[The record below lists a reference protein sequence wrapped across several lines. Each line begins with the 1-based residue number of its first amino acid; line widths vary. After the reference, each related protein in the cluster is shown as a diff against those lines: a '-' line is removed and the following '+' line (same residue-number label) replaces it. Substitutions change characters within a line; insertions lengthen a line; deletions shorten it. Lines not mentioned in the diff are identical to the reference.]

1 MSLFEVA
8 AVPRV
13 EQGAALQ
20 SPRLTCSPRAA
31 VAEPGGC
38 CLPLPGSR
46 WGEAGARW
54 LAEAWPA
61 PGMLWPHSQNPA
73 LGVCLLLRPR
83 GLVLL

>member
-1 MSLFEVA
+1 MSPLDA
-8 AVPRV
+8 ATVPWV
-13 EQGAALQ
+13 ELCNPPG
-20 SPRLTCSPRAA
+20 SPAM
-31 VAEPGGC
+31 AEPGGC

-54 LAEAWPA
+54 FAGAWPA

>member
-1 MSLFEVA
+1 MSPVEVA
-8 AVPRV
+8 IVPWV

-20 SPRLTCSPRAA
+20 SPFSPARLGSWWQSRGLLPPPAQ
-31 VAEPGGC
+31 EP
-38 CLPLPGSR
+38 L
-46 WGEAGARW
+46 GEAGAHW
-54 LAEAWPA
+54 LAGVWPA

>member
-1 MSLFEVA
+1 MSPLEVA
-8 AVPRV
+8 TVPWV
-13 EQGAALQ
+13 EQGAALK
-20 SPRLTCSPRAA
+20 SPLLTCSPWAA

-46 WGEAGARW
+46 WGEAGAG
-54 LAEAWPA
+54 AWPA
-61 PGMLWPHSQNPA
+61 PGMRWPHSQNPA

>member
-1 MSLFEVA
+1 MSPFEVA
-8 AVPRV
+8 TVPWV

-20 SPRLTCSPRAA
+20 SALLTSGRGGRA
-31 VAEPGGC
+31 GGC

-54 LAEAWPA
+54 LAGAWPA